1 VTTRSWGRLV
11 LISQTLSS
19 SVDQLLGSSFH
30 LSDEA
35 AGDKLLGEVGNPFF
49 VLQDEGGNL
58 RNFPNKLRFSGGT
71 VTVLLNA
78 S

>member
-1 VTTRSWGRLV
+1 MAIQSWGCLV

-19 SVDQLLGSSFH
+19 SFDQLLGSSFH

-35 AGDKLLGEVGNPFF
+35 AKDKLLVEVGGNPFF
-49 VLQDEGGNL
+49 GEEGRNL
-58 RNFPNKLRFSGGT
+58 RNFPDKLRFSGGT
-71 VTVLLNA
+71 LTVLLNA